1 MLELGALPAS
11 RRRACTN
18 VTVGVGARVDQ
29 LTTSFVLPV
38 HVRSPSTMRIEPGRL
53 LEDLRRDGLVAL
65 AEQLGALP
73 SIDVRRRI
81 VFGDDRR
88 TPGIIGERAPPRAIA
103 SAPADHT
110 EHADALDPAERR
122 IEVVVVEQR
131 EGPGT
136 NPTDIVSVWCGA
148 SAPADAVMTT
158 PPSGLVWE
166 VIEAQASDA
175 AWPP

>member
-1 MLELGALPAS
+1 MIVGRPGSSAS
-11 RRRACTN
+11 
-18 VTVGVGARVDQ
+18 
-29 LTTSFVLPV
+29 
-38 HVRSPSTMRIEPGRL
+38 GRL
-53 LEDLRRDGLVAL
+53 RA
-65 AEQLGALP
+65 
-73 SIDVRRRI
+73 
-81 VFGDDRR
+81 DR
-88 TPGIIGERAPPRAIA
+88 ERAR
-103 SAPADHT
+103 ADHT